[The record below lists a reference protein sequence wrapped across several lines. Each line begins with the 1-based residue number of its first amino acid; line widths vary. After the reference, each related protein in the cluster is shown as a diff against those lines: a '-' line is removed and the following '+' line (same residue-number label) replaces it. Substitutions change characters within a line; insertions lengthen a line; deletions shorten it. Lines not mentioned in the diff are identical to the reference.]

1 MASFDISRPDNR
13 VEYDIWF
20 SSSNEKAMGFIE
32 DFAKVDAKFGD
43 DVLMT
48 PRYLVW
54 ECKDCPSSF
63 KQIHCFGDGKY
74 CSYDKDHPPPI
85 PLSIHPSRSTW
96 IATHIRRHEGKIY
109 LRKVLQTKP
118 KGSLVELHD

>member
-1 MASFDISRPDNR
+1 
-13 VEYDIWF
+13 
-20 SSSNEKAMGFIE
+20 MGFIE

-74 CSYDKDHPPPI
+74 CSYDKDHPDQHGQ
-85 PLSIHPSRSTW
+85 L
-96 IATHIRRHEGKIY
+96 HILEDMRERYIY
-109 LRKVLQTKP
+109 EKYYRLNQREVWWNYMT
-118 KGSLVELHD
+118 ELHVRCYDSITVECSRNVMEDLGI